1 MQLDMDLQWYRGC
14 NCISSV
20 SWANILRYLQ
30 TILMAWWNLL
40 IYNRFISQDDFTGSN
55 GFTRILNDFEWYKL
69 PVELQKDF
77 QILLGQKQNS
87 ATLSA
92 GPLGKIKLELFTDV
106 QLIDVSIES
115 KINQRNLFYFQ
126 ISKRIYSFLMYLINF
141 GG

>member
-1 MQLDMDLQWYRGC
+1 M
-14 NCISSV
+14 
-20 SWANILRYLQ
+20 
-30 TILMAWWNLL
+30 
-40 IYNRFISQDDFTGSN
+40 
-55 GFTRILNDFEWYKL
+55 
-69 PVELQKDF
+69 QKDF

-87 ATLSA
+87 ETLSA